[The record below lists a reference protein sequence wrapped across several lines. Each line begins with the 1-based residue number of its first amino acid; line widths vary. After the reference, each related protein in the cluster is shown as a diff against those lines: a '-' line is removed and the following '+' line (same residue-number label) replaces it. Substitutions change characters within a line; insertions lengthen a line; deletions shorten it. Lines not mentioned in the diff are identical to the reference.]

1 LFFASDSP
9 SDFRVVSFPSGAARS
24 AASSLKGIVMT
35 QAEMEREL
43 ADATGESLS
52 VIRCRGFSLIVPE
65 TEPLVVD
72 WDEVQ
77 QVERSRSKPR
87 RRPIRRRLAA

>member
-1 LFFASDSP
+1 
-9 SDFRVVSFPSGAARS
+9 
-24 AASSLKGIVMT
+24 MT
-35 QAEMEREL
+35 QADLEREL

-52 VIRCRGFSLIVPE
+52 VIRRRGFSLIEVVA
-65 TEPLVVD
+65 EPLTID

-77 QVERSRSKPR
+77 QVERSRAKPR

>member
-1 LFFASDSP
+1 VL
-9 SDFRVVSFPSGAARS
+9 VSFQSGAARS
-24 AASSLKGIVMT
+24 NALTLKGLVMT
-35 QAEMEREL
+35 QADLEREL

-52 VIRCRGFSLIVPE
+52 VIRRRGFSLIEVV
-65 TEPLVVD
+65 TEPLTID

-77 QVERSRSKPR
+77 QVERSRAKPR

>member
-1 LFFASDSP
+1 
-9 SDFRVVSFPSGAARS
+9 
-24 AASSLKGIVMT
+24 MT

-43 ADATGESLS
+43 ANATGESLS
-52 VIRCRGFSLIVPE
+52 VIRSRGFSLISPE
-65 TEPLVVD
+65 TEPLTID

-87 RRPIRRRLAA
+87 RRPIRRCLAA

>member
-1 LFFASDSP
+1 
-9 SDFRVVSFPSGAARS
+9 
-24 AASSLKGIVMT
+24 MT

-43 ADATGESLS
+43 SDATGESLS
-52 VIRCRGFSLIVPE
+52 VIRRRGFSLVEVAPE
-65 TEPLVVD
+65 SLTIVD

-87 RRPIRRRLAA
+87 RRPLRRRLAA